1 MTDTYNLREEGFI
14 RGHRSGVQST
24 MAKKSLQEQEAAGHI
39 KSAAR
44 ESSAQ
49 PAFLLFSPGPQPP
62 PPPPGVLSILTVSPL
77 TSLNIP
83 QTLSQRC
90 LPPT

>member
-39 KSAAR
+39 ISAAR
-44 ESSAQ
+44 K
-49 PAFLLFSPGPQPP
+49 
-62 PPPPGVLSILTVSPL
+62 
-77 TSLNIP
+77 
-83 QTLSQRC
+83 QR
-90 LPPT
+90 